1 PAGRV
6 QTAYSCPTRRSSD
19 LATSVRAVPVKL
31 LFDNRIVINNHLRR
45 ARGGK
50 VSFTHL
56 IGYAMIKAL
65 ESMPEMNH
73 SYIEVNGKP
82 GVNKPEAVNFGLA
95 IDLPK
100 ADGTR
105 QLVVPS
111 VKSADKMDFAEFWN
125 GYEDLVR
132 KARGNKLGLPDF

>member
-1 PAGRV
+1 AAAPENDEQQSTQERLRGAAAW
-6 QTAYSCPTRRSSD
+6 TATNMESSLELPT
-19 LATSVRAVPVKL
+19 ATSVRAVPVKL

-73 SYIEVNGKP
+73 TYIEVNGKP
-82 GVNKPEAVNFGLA
+82 GVNKPAAVNFGPA
-95 IDLPK
+95 VDLPK
-100 ADGTR
+100 
-105 QLVVPS
+105 
-111 VKSADKMDFAEFWN
+111 
-125 GYEDLVR
+125 
-132 KARGNKLGLPDF
+132 